1 MLFQAYSKGQY
12 LGRIDLKVVGG
23 DRDFVDLSRK
33 TRMERQIKSI
43 ERQLD
48 MYRSG
53 TGRAKSIPPDKR
65 EEYIKRLEEY
75 KKKTEA
81 RLKKLEVDSQA
92 KSTLVSIPI
101 RLDDK
106 VKNNPEI
113 KELVDRFKKGS

>member
-1 MLFQAYSKGQY
+1 LLFQAYPKGQY

-23 DRDFVDLSRK
+23 GGDFVDLSRK

-43 ERQLD
+43 EGQLD

-53 TGRAKSIPPDKR
+53 TGRAKSISQGKR

-75 KKKTEA
+75 KKRIEA
-81 RLKKLEVDSQA
+81 HMKKLEVDSQV

-106 VKNNPEI
+106 VKENPEI